1 MRSAV
6 CLLKKRTDDGDP
18 AVILPFLLSIALKL
32 LGAVVAVLAVVATA
46 DYLFQYAQWYPRQ
59 KMSRQGIKQEFRPT
73 EGDPTIKANAR
84 ALHAT
89 VEIDGKYRRS
99 TTAPSPKASAT
110 SCGCGGWRELRG
122 CCDRTRE
129 SRKLASAA
137 AAQGARKVHAPLIPA
152 KAGIQ

>member
-18 AVILPFLLSIALKL
+18 AVIMPFLLSIALKL
-32 LGAVVAVLAVVATA
+32 LGVVVAVLAVVATA

-89 VEIDGKYRRS
+89 VEIDRKYRRS
-99 TTAPSPKASAT
+99 TSAPSPKASAM
-110 SCGCGGWRELRG
+110 RLRRMAG
-122 CCDRTRE
+122 A
-129 SRKLASAA
+129 SR
-137 AAQGARKVHAPLIPA
+137 PL
-152 KAGIQ
+152 